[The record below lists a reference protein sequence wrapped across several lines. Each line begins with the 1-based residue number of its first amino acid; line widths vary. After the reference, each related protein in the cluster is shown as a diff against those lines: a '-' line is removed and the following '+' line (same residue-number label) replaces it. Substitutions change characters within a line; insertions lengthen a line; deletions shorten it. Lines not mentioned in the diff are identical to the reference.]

1 MTRKRTSEMGDGGQG
16 LFVDAE
22 VLKQMIE
29 ILVRQVLE
37 AELENYIGAGFYE
50 RSEQRRGHR
59 NGTKPR
65 TMKTRIGDLHFE
77 VPQVRE
83 GGFYPSAFER
93 YQRSEKALVCAIQE
107 MVVQGVSTRDV
118 KKVMEEMGGFEVSAA
133 TVSRAM
139 AELDEEI
146 RRFRT
151 RRLVEHEYPYLIVDA
166 RYERVRREGH
176 VRPSAV
182 LIVAGITEEG
192 RREILG
198 YYVGD
203 SESEATWGAVFR
215 DLKDRGVSGIR
226 MVVSDAHK
234 GIRAALARHFQGVS
248 WQRCQVHFMREM
260 LKKASWKDYKELSAD
275 LRAVFVSEKKE
286 QCLRTSEE
294 IAQKWEKRYP
304 SLARAIRE
312 GVEDCLTV
320 QAMPAACRKRL
331 RSTNMLECVMREM
344 RRRTRVVN
352 IFPNEASCVRLFGAL
367 LIELNEQWLID
378 KRAYLNGESDSVR

>member
-1 MTRKRTSEMGDGGQG
+1 MTRKSTPETWDGGQG
-16 LFVDAE
+16 LFVDAK

-29 ILVRQVLE
+29 ILVRQVVE
-37 AELENYIGAGFYE
+37 AELEHYIGAGFYE
-50 RSEQRRGHR
+50 RSDQRRGYR

-83 GGFYPSAFER
+83 GGFYPSVFER
-93 YQRSEKALVCAIQE
+93 YQRSEKALVCTIQE

-146 RRFRT
+146 HRFRT

-166 RYERVRREGH
+166 RYEKERREGH
-176 VRPSAV
+176 IRNAAV

-192 RREILG
+192 RREIMG

-203 SESEATWGAVFR
+203 SESEATWGAVLR
-215 DLKDRGVSGIR
+215 DLKERGASGIR

-234 GIRAALARHFQGVS
+234 GIRAGLAKHFQGVL
-248 WQRCQVHFMREM
+248 WQRCQVHLMREM
-260 LKKASWKDYKELSAD
+260 LKKAARKDYKELAAD
-275 LRAVFVSEKKE
+275 LKAIFGSEEKT
-286 QCLRTSEE
+286 QCLRTAEE
-294 IAQKWEKRYP
+294 TAQKWEKRYP
-304 SLARAIRE
+304 TMSRALRE
-312 GVEDCLTV
+312 GAEDCLTV
-320 QAMPAACRKRL
+320 LSITARDRKRL
-331 RSTNMLECVMREM
+331 RTTNMLECVMREM

-367 LIELNEQWLID
+367 LIELNEQWLIE
-378 KRAYLNGESDSVR
+378 KKAYLNGGYDGVR

>member
-1 MTRKRTSEMGDGGQG
+1 
-16 LFVDAE
+16 
-22 VLKQMIE
+22 LKQMIE

-37 AELENYIGAGFYE
+37 VELENFIGAGFYE
-50 RSEQRRGHR
+50 RSDRRQGHR

-93 YQRSEKALVCAIQE
+93 YQRSEKAMICTIQE

-146 RRFRT
+146 HRFRT
-151 RRLVEHEYPYLIVDA
+151 RRFIEHEYPYLIVDA
-166 RYERVRREGH
+166 RYEKARREGH
-176 VRPSAV
+176 VRPAAV
-182 LIVAGITEEG
+182 LIVAGIMDEG

-198 YYVGD
+198 YYAGD

-215 DLKDRGVSGIR
+215 DLKDRGLRGVQ

-234 GIRAALARHFQGVS
+234 GIRAGLAKHFQGVL
-248 WQRCQVHFMREM
+248 WQRCQVHLMREM
-260 LKKASWKDYKELSAD
+260 LKKTARKDYKDLAAD
-275 LRAVFVSEKKE
+275 LRAIFVSEEKA
-286 QCLRTSEE
+286 QCLRVAEE
-294 IAQKWEKRYP
+294 TAQKWEKRYP
-304 SLARAIRE
+304 SMARALRE
-312 GVEDCLTV
+312 GVEDCLAV
-320 QAMPAACRKRL
+320 LAVPADHRKRL
-331 RSTNMLECVMREM
+331 RTTNMLECVMREM

-352 IFPNEASCVRLFGAL
+352 IFPNEASCVRLFGSL
-367 LIELNEQWLID
+367 LIELNEQWLIE
-378 KRAYLNGESDSVR
+378 KRVYLSGGDDGVR